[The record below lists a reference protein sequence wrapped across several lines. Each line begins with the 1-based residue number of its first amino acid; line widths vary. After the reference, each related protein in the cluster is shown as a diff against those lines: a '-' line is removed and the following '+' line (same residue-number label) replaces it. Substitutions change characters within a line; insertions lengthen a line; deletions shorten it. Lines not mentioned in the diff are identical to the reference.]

1 MSSIE
6 VPAAETPAAEPQA
19 PEASAAGAPAAEPQ
33 TPEAGVDS
41 GPYYDPFDFEIDADP
56 YPTWRRLREEA
67 PLYRNE
73 RYDFYAL
80 SRFDDVA
87 AAFKDWRTYSSARGT
102 VLEIIK
108 SGMDVPPGF
117 MIFEDP
123 PVHDYHRGLV
133 SRVFTPKKMNALE
146 SKLREF
152 CARSLDPLVGTGGF
166 DFIADLGAQVPMR
179 AIGMLLGIPEQDQTT
194 LRDLVDDSLKLD
206 DGTMPE
212 FTYQASGDVSSID
225 FLREYI
231 RWRTD
236 NPADDLMTELL
247 YAEFEDETGT
257 PRRLTRSEVMNFVSL
272 LNGAGNETT
281 TRLIGWTGKLLAEH
295 PDQRRDLV
303 EDRSLIPQA
312 IEEILRYETP
322 SPVQARWVTS
332 AVEHHGRT
340 VPADSVMLLLNGAA
354 NRDDRKFGDG
364 DTFDIHRNID
374 FHLAFGYGIH
384 FCLGAALARIEGR
397 IALDEVLKRWPDWDV
412 DWDNAVQARTSTVRG
427 WESLPVVT
435 G

>member
-1 MSSIE
+1 MPNVMGAMSTTEAE
-6 VPAAETPAAEPQA
+6 V
-19 PEASAAGAPAAEPQ
+19 AGGPHHDPHHD
-33 TPEAGVDS
+33 PYYD
-41 GPYYDPFDFEIDADP
+41 PYYDPFDFGIDADP
-56 YPTWRRLREEA
+56 YPVWKRLREET

-87 AAFKDWRTYSSARGT
+87 AAFKDWRTYSSAKGT
-102 VLEIIK
+102 LLEIIK

-146 SKLREF
+146 SRLREF

-166 DFIADLGAQVPMR
+166 DFVADLGAQVPMR
-179 AIGMLLGIPEQDQTT
+179 AMGMLLGIPEQDQTT
-194 LRDLVDDSLKLD
+194 LRDLIDNDLRLD
-206 DGTMPE
+206 DGTMPD
-212 FTYQASGDVSSID
+212 FTYERSGDVSSID

-231 RWRTD
+231 RWRSEHPT
-236 NPADDLMTELL
+236 DDLMTELL
-247 YAEFEDETGT
+247 HAEFEDETGT
-257 PRRLTRSEVMNFVSL
+257 LRRLRRGEIMNFVTL
-272 LNGAGNETT
+272 LNGAGIETS

-295 PDQRRDLV
+295 PDQRRALV
-303 EDRSLIPQA
+303 GDRGQIPAA

-322 SPVQARWVTS
+322 SPVQARWVT
-332 AVEHHGRT
+332 AEVEHHGHT

-354 NRDDRKFGDG
+354 NRDDRKFSDG
-364 DTFDIHRNID
+364 DAFDIHRSMD

-397 IALDEVLKRWPDWDV
+397 IALDEVLKRWPEWDV

-427 WESLPVVT
+427 WESLPVFT
-435 G
+435 S

>member
-1 MSSIE
+1 MSTTE
-6 VPAAETPAAEPQA
+6 AEIR
-19 PEASAAGAPAAEPQ
+19 S
-33 TPEAGVDS
+33 D
-41 GPYYDPFDFEIDADP
+41 PYYDPFDFEIDADP
-56 YPTWRRLREEA
+56 YPVWKRLRDEA
-67 PLYRNE
+67 PLYRND

-87 AAFKDWRTYSSARGT
+87 AAFKDWRTYSSAKGT

-152 CARSLDPLVGTGGF
+152 CARSLDPHVGAGRF
-166 DFIADLGAQVPMR
+166 DFIADLGAQMPMR

-194 LRDLVDDSLKLD
+194 LRDLVDDTLKLD

-212 FTYQASGDVSSID
+212 FSYQTSGDVSSID

-231 RWRTD
+231 SWRTD

-257 PRRLTRSEVMNFVSL
+257 LRRLTRSEIMNFISL

-295 PDQRRDLV
+295 PDQRGALV

-322 SPVQARWVTS
+322 SPVQARWVT
-332 AVEHHGRT
+332 ADVEHHGHT
-340 VPADSVMLLLNGAA
+340 VPAGSVMLLLNGAA
-354 NRDDRKFGDG
+354 NRDDRKFARG
-364 DTFDIHRNID
+364 DTFDIGRDID

-397 IALDEVLKRWPDWDV
+397 IALEEVLQRWPAWDI